1 MARIKKI
8 AGKLLRPLAFH
19 VFLLNKDT
27 IQNMPSTDF
36 IAEGVSCQNVF
47 QGESCFLTS
56 QSRRELEVTLK
67 FSCFTRSWIKRPQKS
82 SSSFLQVPQYIF
94 SSKTVPKNPSVLLVA
109 SYSPCPRGPHSR
121 NGRSWLLN
129 LVDIHLGLFRACE
142 VVWAL
147 LGLLVSLALT
157 LVAKVFGERFCG

>member
-47 QGESCFLTS
+47 
-56 QSRRELEVTLK
+56 
-67 FSCFTRSWIKRPQKS
+67 
-82 SSSFLQVPQYIF
+82 
-94 SSKTVPKNPSVLLVA
+94 
-109 SYSPCPRGPHSR
+109 
-121 NGRSWLLN
+121 
-129 LVDIHLGLFRACE
+129 
-142 VVWAL
+142 
-147 LGLLVSLALT
+147 
-157 LVAKVFGERFCG
+157 